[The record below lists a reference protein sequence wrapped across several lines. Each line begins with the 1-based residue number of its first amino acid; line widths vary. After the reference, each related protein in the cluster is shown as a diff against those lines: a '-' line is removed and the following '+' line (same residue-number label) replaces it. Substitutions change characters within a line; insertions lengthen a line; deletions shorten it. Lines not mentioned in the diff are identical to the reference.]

1 MIHINE
7 NKGFLKVWWK
17 WDDWEERKIR
27 KDCLIDDINELIGR
41 KENNK
46 GLFKGWCKW
55 DDRKKGKEERKNS
68 PWIFIQENL
77 T

>member
-1 MIHINE
+1 MME
-7 NKGFLKVWWK
+7 MRWL
-17 WDDWEERKIR
+17 EERKIR

-41 KENNK
+41 KENKK